1 MPDASNTKIIIIN
14 RALTHCKVEM
24 IASLDENSQ
33 AARLA
38 NLFYDNCRTSVL
50 RACDW
55 RFATVKKPMV
65 LLGSVEQALAYPNDQ
80 SKQDV
85 LPKWNFT
92 YVYPA
97 SCARVRKVFNAQSY
111 VEVTPWNDRTITDR
125 SNVITLFEIARSP
138 ITDQLS
144 ISCNLP
150 NASVEFTKDITDE
163 SQFDSLFV
171 DALAWDLAKE
181 FCIPLTGDLE
191 LKRDIDADAKA
202 TMEEAK
208 RKNGGEGV
216 EMAPRQSNY
225 ENAREGYQP
234 PY

>member
-1 MPDASNTKIIIIN
+1 MPDFSNTKIVIIN
-14 RALTHCKVEM
+14 RALVHCKVEM
-24 IASLDENSQ
+24 IASLDESSQ

-55 RFATVKKPMV
+55 RFATVKKTMT
-65 LLGSVEQALAYPNDQ
+65 LLGSAEQALAYPDDQ

-85 LPKWNFT
+85 IPKWNYT
-92 YVYPA
+92 YAYPIR
-97 SCARVRKVFNAQSY
+97 CARVRKVFNAQSF
-111 VEVTPWNDRTITDR
+111 VEITPWNDRTVTDR
-125 SNVITLFEIARSP
+125 SNNINRFEIARTP
-138 ITDQLS
+138 VTNQLAVA
-144 ISCNLP
+144 CNLQD
-150 NASVEFTKDITDE
+150 SWVEFTFDITDE
-163 SQFDSLFV
+163 SQFDNLFV

-181 FCIPLTGDLE
+181 LCIPLTSDYE
-191 LKRDIDADAKA
+191 LKQDVDKEAKFA
-202 TMEEAK
+202 MDEAK
-208 RKNGGEGV
+208 RKNGGEGI

>member
-33 AARLA
+33 AARLS

-55 RFATVKKPMV
+55 RFATVKKAMT
-65 LLGSVEQALAYPNDQ
+65 LLGSIDQALAYPNDL

-85 LPKWNFT
+85 LPTWNYT
-92 YVYPA
+92 YAYPV
-97 SCARVRKVFNAQSY
+97 SCARVRKVFNAQSFI
-111 VEVTPWNDRTITDR
+111 EITPWNDRTVTDR
-125 SNVITLFEIARSP
+125 SNNINRFEIARSP
-138 ITDQLS
+138 VTNQLS
-144 ISCNLP
+144 VSCNLQS
-150 NASVEFTKDITDE
+150 AYVELTQDITDE

-171 DALAWDLAKE
+171 DALSWDLAKE
-181 FCIPLTGDLE
+181 LCVPLTSDME
-191 LKRDIDADAKA
+191 LKHDVDSEAKA
-202 TMEEAK
+202 AMDEAK